1 MPKSKE
7 FLDSSES
14 GSDNESGAKAT
25 QKKPKVEG
33 SDDKRNPPAKRA
45 KTTDEENGAVASKS
59 GLNGERLYEIG
70 KLRYVSVSEFR
81 GKPYVNIREYYED
94 KGVEKPGKKGISLT
108 GDQWEKLKSLIN
120 QVDKDLKKSK

>member
-7 FLDSSES
+7 FVNSSES
-14 GSDNESGAKAT
+14 ASDEESETKSTEKKPKTKGSDNK
-25 QKKPKVEG
+25 Q
-33 SDDKRNPPAKRA
+33 DPPAKRA
-45 KTTDEENGAVASKS
+45 KTTDEENGAAASKS
-59 GLNGERLYEIG
+59 GANGERLYEIG

-81 GKPYVNIREYYED
+81 GKSYVNIREYYED

-120 QVDKDLKKSK
+120 QVDKDLKKAK

>member
-7 FLDSSES
+7 FIDSSES
-14 GSDNESGAKAT
+14 ASDEESGAKAT
-25 QKKPKVEG
+25 PKQSKAKG
-33 SDDKRNPPAKRA
+33 SDHKKDPPAKRA
-45 KTTDEENGAVASKS
+45 KTTNEENDAVASKS
-59 GLNGERLYEIG
+59 GLNGERLYEFG

-108 GDQWEKLKSLIN
+108 ADQWEKLKSLIN